1 MPLDWMAWTGPTAI
15 FWAAVFAT
23 LAVATL
29 LAALR
34 PELPR
39 VGVLGLATTRGD
51 RLFLSLLAAACIHL
65 GWIGLLVET
74 APLWGASIIALLFA
88 AALFRWA

>member
-15 FWAAVFAT
+15 FWAAIFAT
-23 LAVATL
+23 LALATII
-29 LAALR
+29 AALR
-34 PELPR
+34 PETPR

-51 RLFLSLLAAACIHL
+51 RLFLSLLAAAFLHL
-65 GWIGLLVET
+65 GWIGLVGD
-74 APLWGASIIALLFA
+74 AGPLWGASILALLFA